1 MRSTMTIAG
10 ISLCGLALAT
20 AACGAD
26 SGAED
31 PGSAA
36 SAYAQ
41 GPQSKAAE
49 LSYWDESGERYPF
62 SEILAN
68 DNLYA
73 CLEDACIGE
82 GYLAWMAAAWVVSV
96 GSAWYVTNNH
106 QRVGPFT
113 SESSAQSAIG
123 AAARTAKKRRR
134 YECTTT
140 CQANG
145 SQRGAYYV
153 SGSSTTDCASA
164 TLAAKSHIPR
174 GEYPRHC
181 SCADTEGFRGTGTQ
195 CENHV
200 RR

>member
-1 MRSTMTIAG
+1 MRSRMTIAA
-10 ISLCGLALAT
+10 LALCAVALAS
-20 AACGAD
+20 AACGAET
-26 SGAED
+26 SGDDGA
-31 PGSAA
+31 SAA

-41 GPQSKAAE
+41 DPATTSAQ
-49 LSYWDESGERYPF
+49 LYYWDESGERYPL
-62 SEILAN
+62 SEVLAN

-73 CLEDACIGE
+73 CLEDACLGE
-82 GYLAWMAAAWVVSV
+82 GYLVWMAAAWVVSV

-106 QRVGPFT
+106 QRVGPFA
-113 SESSAQSAIG
+113 SRSSAEG
-123 AAARTAKKRRR
+123 AVTAARTAKKRRT

-140 CQANG
+140 CQSNG
-145 SQRGAYYV
+145 SDRGAYYV
-153 SGSSTTDCASA
+153 SGSSTTDCATA
-164 TLAAKSHIPR
+164 TLDAKSRIPR